1 MRIIRYARAPPT
13 TSCRGLHMRLA
24 KLNFVKILPQY
35 KGQATGENFILQI
48 FCRIRYTLS
57 VHSTCG
63 KLIESTFPYCVLFLT
78 QNLAI
83 NILSAPYEPNHSAKT
98 C

>member
-1 MRIIRYARAPPT
+1 M
-13 TSCRGLHMRLA
+13 
-24 KLNFVKILPQY
+24 
-35 KGQATGENFILQI
+35 
-48 FCRIRYTLS
+48 YTLS

-98 C
+98 CQFYIGMQLGDTKSQQDIASPTQSEHKVC